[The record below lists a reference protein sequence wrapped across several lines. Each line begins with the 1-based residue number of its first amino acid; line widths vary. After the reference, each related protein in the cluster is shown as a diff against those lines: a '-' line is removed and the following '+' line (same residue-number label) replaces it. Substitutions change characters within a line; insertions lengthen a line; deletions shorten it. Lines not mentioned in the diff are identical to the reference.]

1 MNKIYIKS
9 KKIKKII
16 MEEYSMVKID
26 RKNNFLERVLECQ
39 H

>member
-16 MEEYSMVKID
+16 MEEYSTVKID
-26 RKNNFLERVLECQ
+26 RKNNFLEKEF
-39 H
+39 

>member
-26 RKNNFLERVLECQ
+26 RKNNFLEKEF
-39 H
+39 